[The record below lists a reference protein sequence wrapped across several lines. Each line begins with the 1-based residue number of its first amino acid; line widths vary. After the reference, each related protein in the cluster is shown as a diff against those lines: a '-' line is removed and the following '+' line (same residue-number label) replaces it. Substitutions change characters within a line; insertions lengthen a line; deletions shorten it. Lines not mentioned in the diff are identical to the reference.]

1 MLRLVHPAPAGN
13 GADPPKRRRGH
24 PAPVL
29 SLTTEE
35 TRHFRAALRNIAR
48 GFGSF
53 GALAKAVGVPVAS
66 LYQAIH
72 RSSPPSAALALR
84 VAMTARTPLE
94 AMLAGT
100 MAAAGTCPTCGAKS
114 AISAAPS
121 AERAPAPLPGG
132 AS

>member
-1 MLRLVHPAPAGN
+1 M
-13 GADPPKRRRGH
+13 
-24 PAPVL
+24 
-29 SLTTEE
+29 TTEE

-66 LYQAIH
+66 LYQALH
-72 RSSPPSAALALR
+72 RSSPPSIALALR
-84 VAMTARTPLE
+84 VAMVARTPLE

-100 MAAAGTCPTCGAKS
+100 VVAAGSCPTCGAKT
-114 AISAAPS
+114 A
-121 AERAPAPLPGG
+121 GG